1 MKNEL
6 LKNIIYD
13 EIKVSFKQ
21 RIVNFLFAKRIINS
35 PNYIFGGR

>member
-21 RIVNFLFAKRIINS
+21 KIINFLIKIEIIKS
-35 PNYIFGGR
+35 SNYIFGGN

>member
-6 LKNIIYD
+6 LENIIYD

-21 RIVNFLFAKRIINS
+21 KIVNFLITRNVIKS
-35 PNYIFGGR
+35 PNWIFGGK